1 LLQSDIDVELQHVI
15 ADLVGG
21 ERRRGVQKCSVW
33 QRSRRSLDFVPAA
46 SCMCSGGVEGT
57 QGSRGLASN
66 PVLQEHLIG
75 KRERV
80 MHLRMTT
87 IAY

>member
-1 LLQSDIDVELQHVI
+1 
-15 ADLVGG
+15 
-21 ERRRGVQKCSVW
+21 
-33 QRSRRSLDFVPAA
+33 
-46 SCMCSGGVEGT
+46 MCSGGVEGT

-80 MHLRMTT
+80 MHLRVTT